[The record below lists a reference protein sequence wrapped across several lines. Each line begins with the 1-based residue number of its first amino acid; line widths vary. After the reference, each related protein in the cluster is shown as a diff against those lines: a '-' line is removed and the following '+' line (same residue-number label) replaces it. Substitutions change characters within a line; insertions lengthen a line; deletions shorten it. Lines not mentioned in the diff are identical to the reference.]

1 MADITAKFSMV
12 DEMSAYLS
20 EIANNGMAI
29 VYSFEDMES
38 SLNSTFD
45 SIESSASTLAN
56 SLEDLNFDVDTSGLD
71 NLDDAIDSSIGSADD
86 LSSALSGF
94 EAEVEYS
101 EIENLNDELD
111 DVAENAGD
119 AEKSVTDA
127 MTGIYTVLSTLG
139 VAKLVSDIADALI
152 DMTNN
157 ASESQSTVVKAT
169 GATGDTLSSLME
181 SFWNVYG
188 TSLTG
193 SYESISGVIGEV
205 NTRLGYTG
213 EQLEETSSKFL
224 EFSQATGVDAV
235 TAVQDVTQVMNLWGI
250 EADKM
255 ESTMDKIVYY
265 GQVSGGSVS
274 DLMTTLENGA
284 AVFQNAGL
292 SFDATVGLLAELEL
306 YGINSTTAL
315 TGFRNAINKISEEG
329 GDVETELGNIITK
342 IAECDTQ
349 SEATAI
355 AVEYFGSR
363 AGQQLAL
370 AIREGAISVES
381 FTGDLSD
388 AEGTLS
394 TTAEYAQTLSEKW
407 DQAGRSIE
415 AAFAPSLTP
424 IIEGVSGAFA
434 DFVIN
439 IGEFLQDSP
448 EAVAIITG
456 IGVAFGTVVVAFS
469 GMALF
474 QNVIAPMFETIL
486 GAASAAALPIAAVAA
501 AIGLVTTAVMI
512 FSDTSRDLN
521 PDGTSYDQLIADADA
536 AIQRAETF
544 VEEYETT
551 MESLEGAEIGDLAL
565 IDRIAEL
572 AAQEELS
579 NAEMMEMQSLIQ
591 RLNADIPGLGMTYE
605 DLTGNVEDY
614 TAAIRA
620 QIEAEY
626 DRQKQQ
632 EQQEAYAEA
641 YLRSIELTGEME
653 YIQSQLDAAK
663 EKYNYHEVGSGV
675 TIGGEEQMIGKV
687 TGDWGYEVT
696 LGAGIDSSHIK
707 DYQEKLVELQAELDE
722 VNAIIAEIEGSWNE
736 TAEDATEGADEVTQ
750 ATEAV
755 KSVTEEY
762 YDQIVALEQAY
773 QDAYDAAKDSFDGQF
788 GLFDEAKANAEAT
801 VSAAQSALDSQLAY
815 WTNYAANMEILKDW
829 QPSEDMGVTQE
840 DVDALMAY
848 VQSGSED
855 AAGLAQSMVDAIT
868 SGDESAVA
876 DLANTLAEVESAK
889 ESAAETVA
897 EWQTGFD
904 EQMQSII
911 DSMNTSLNQIMSDM
925 EISDETYA
933 MAQNAIQQYANGILS
948 MKGQV
953 VDAATQIASAAQQAI
968 ASISLSAPVA
978 GHASGTTNAEDIFL
992 AGEEGPEL
1000 IVGRGGSTV
1009 FPTSETNRI
1018 LSAINSSG
1026 GGAYGEG
1033 LASGYSGSGN
1043 DKTINL
1049 NINGTGMLA
1058 VRHDG
1063 SMSKEDIVDVL
1074 VDNLKD
1080 ALIAI
1085 IQEEILTEGDGV
1097 YEY

>member
-20 EIANNGMAI
+20 EIASNGMAI

-38 SLNSTFD
+38 SLNSAFD
-45 SIESSASTLAN
+45 SIESSASNLAD
-56 SLEDLNFDVDTSGLD
+56 SLEDLNIDVDTSGLD
-71 NLDDAIDSSIGSADD
+71 DLDSAMSDSIGSAEELGGAISD
-86 LSSALSGF
+86 F
-94 EAEVEYS
+94 TAEVEYTDL
-101 EIENLNDELD
+101 ENLNGALG
-111 DVAENAGD
+111 DVTENAGD
-119 AEKSVTDA
+119 AQESVTDA
-127 MTGIYTVLSTLG
+127 MTSIYSILSTLG
-139 VAKLVSDIADALI
+139 IAKLMSDIAGALL

-157 ASESQSTVVKAT
+157 ASEAQSTVVKAT
-169 GATGDTLSSLME
+169 GATGETLSGLMD

-193 SYESISGVIGEV
+193 DYETISGVIGEV
-205 NTRLGYTG
+205 NTRLHLTG
-213 EQLEETSSKFL
+213 EELETTTTKFL
-224 EFSQATGVDAV
+224 NFSQITGVDAV
-235 TAVQDVTQVMNLWGI
+235 QSVQDVTQVMNLWGI
-250 EADKM
+250 EADEM
-255 ESTMDKIVYY
+255 ESTMDKLAYY
-265 GQVSGGSVS
+265 GQVSGGSVG

-315 TGFRNAINKISEEG
+315 TGFRTAINKISEEG
-329 GDVETELGNIITK
+329 GDVETELANIITK

-370 AIREGAISVES
+370 AIREGAISIES
-381 FTGDLSD
+381 FTGDLSA

-394 TTAEYAQTLSEKW
+394 TTAETAQTLSEKW
-407 DQAGRSIE
+407 GQAGRSIE
-415 AAFAPSLTP
+415 AAFAPTLTP
-424 IIEGVSGAFA
+424 IIEGISGAIA
-434 DFVIN
+434 EFVIN
-439 IGEFLQDSP
+439 IGEFLQETP

-469 GMALF
+469 GMALY
-474 QNVIAPMFETIL
+474 QNVIAPMFETII
-486 GAASAAALPIAAVAA
+486 GAASTAAIPIAAVAA
-501 AIGLVTTAVMI
+501 AIGLVTTAIMI

-536 AIQRAETF
+536 AIQRAESF
-544 VEEYETT
+544 VSEYEST
-551 MESLEGAEIGDLAL
+551 MDSLEGAELGDLAL

-572 AAQEELS
+572 AEKEELS

-591 RLNADIPGLGMTYE
+591 KLNTDIPGLGMTYE

-614 TAAIRA
+614 TAAVRA

-626 DRQKQQ
+626 DRQQQ
-632 EQQEAYAEA
+632 ATQMSAYSEAYM
-641 YLRSIELTGEME
+641 RQIELTNEID

-663 EKYNYHEVGSGV
+663 EKYNYREVGSGV

-696 LGAGIDSSHIK
+696 LGAGIDSSHIL
-707 DYQEKLVELQAELDE
+707 DYQEKIDELNEELEE
-722 VNAIIAEIEGSWNE
+722 VNAIIAEIEESWNE
-736 TAEDATEGADEVTQ
+736 TAEEITEGADDVTQ

-755 KSVTEEY
+755 TMITEEY
-762 YDQIVALEQAY
+762 YDQIVALQQAY

-801 VSAAQSALDSQLAY
+801 VSAAQTALDSQLAY
-815 WTNYAANMEILKDW
+815 WQNYAANMEILKDW

-848 VQSGSED
+848 VQTGSED

-876 DLANTLAEVESAK
+876 DLASTLAEVESAK
-889 ESAAETVA
+889 EDAATTVA

-911 DSMNTSLNQIMSDM
+911 DSMNTSLDQIKSDM

-933 MAQNAIQQYANGILS
+933 LAQNAIQQYANGILS

-953 VDAATQIASAAQQAI
+953 VDAATQVASAAQQAI
-968 ASISLSAPVA
+968 SSISLSASVS
-978 GHASGTTNAEDIFL
+978 GHASGTTDAEDIFL

-1000 IVGRGGSTV
+1000 IVGKGGSTV

-1018 LSAINSSG
+1018 LSAIGSNGDGSYG
-1026 GGAYGEG
+1026 GP
-1033 LASGYSGSGN
+1033 ASGYSGGGS

-1063 SMSKEDIVDVL
+1063 SMSKEDIVDIL

-1080 ALIAI
+1080 ALIGI
-1085 IQEEILTEGDGV
+1085 IQEEIMTEGDGV